1 MPCFQAIEKKYDIS
15 GIPTLIVVRKS
26 DGGIITMEGV
36 EAIEEKGNQVFTIF
50 FIINT
55 NISVTIVSR
64 VLKIINVI
72 EKLQL

>member
-36 EAIEEKGNQVFTIF
+36 EAIEEKGNQVFTTYLLSYILMLMLLLL
-50 FIINT
+50 
-55 NISVTIVSR
+55 VEY
-64 VLKIINVI
+64 LK
-72 EKLQL
+72 